1 MQQYTTKS
9 TVTARPMTRYV
20 YNQYR
25 GWTVPE
31 NENGSDPG
39 YLVDYGGGKYVHPGH
54 VGHINWV
61 PKEQFEATCV
71 VDTPNH
77 FAQKV
82 VAFNAMY
89 RMPVGT
95 KPTVLGSQ
103 RLRDLK
109 KILSDE
115 LNEIDDLIVQAE
127 AMEQSPTGGTGG
139 MELLV
144 GMADLMGDIQVY
156 CASEMV
162 KWGLP
167 IDSTLAIIMES
178 NFSKMGADGKPIY
191 DDTGKLLKGPNY
203 WKPEP
208 MIMGKLQAC
217 RSDGTQ
223 Q

>member
-1 MQQYTTKS
+1 MS
-9 TVTARPMTRYV
+9 
-20 YNQYR
+20 
-25 GWTVPE
+25 
-31 NENGSDPG
+31 
-39 YLVDYGGGKYVHPGH
+39 
-54 VGHINWV
+54 
-61 PKEQFEATCV
+61 
-71 VDTPNH
+71 
-77 FAQKV
+77 FAQKI

-115 LNEIDDLIVQAE
+115 LDEIDELIEQAE
-127 AMEQSPTGGTGG
+127 TMEQDPTGGTGG

-167 IDSTLAIIMES
+167 IDSTLSIIMES
-178 NFSKMGADGKPIY
+178 NFSKMGADDNPIY
-191 DDTGKLLKGPNY
+191 DSTGKLLKGSNY

-208 MIMGKLQAC
+208 MIHSKLVEC

>member
-1 MQQYTTKS
+1 MS
-9 TVTARPMTRYV
+9 
-20 YNQYR
+20 
-25 GWTVPE
+25 
-31 NENGSDPG
+31 
-39 YLVDYGGGKYVHPGH
+39 
-54 VGHINWV
+54 
-61 PKEQFEATCV
+61 
-71 VDTPNH
+71 
-77 FAQKV
+77 FAQKI

-115 LNEIDDLIVQAE
+115 LDEIDVLIAQAD
-127 AMEQSPTGGTGG
+127 AIEQGPHVDGASMG
-139 MELLV
+139 LLV

>member
-1 MQQYTTKS
+1 MS
-9 TVTARPMTRYV
+9 
-20 YNQYR
+20 
-25 GWTVPE
+25 
-31 NENGSDPG
+31 
-39 YLVDYGGGKYVHPGH
+39 
-54 VGHINWV
+54 
-61 PKEQFEATCV
+61 
-71 VDTPNH
+71 
-77 FAQKV
+77 FAQKI

-89 RMPVGT
+89 RMPVAT
-95 KPTVLGSQ
+95 KPTVLSAQ

-115 LNEIDDLIVQAE
+115 LDEIDELITMAE
-127 AMEQSPTGGTGG
+127 AMEQDPTGGTGG

-203 WKPEP
+203 WKPEG
-208 MIMGKLQAC
+208 MIEGKLQAC